1 MWHSISSRREPHHT
15 STALQNISRGK
26 GGERRGEERRGRNGK
41 GEREVQ
47 VPRGEGTRGPGTW
60 LGRFNICQAI
70 RTYSPPVANMAP
82 LRTKNRDN
90 LEFATNLPDKEE
102 RKRVR
107 RLRVERAIAAQDTDG
122 LDTSKNDE
130 ETTSCSLSQQ
140 QVGSAGWRGGSD

>member
-1 MWHSISSRREPHHT
+1 
-15 STALQNISRGK
+15 
-26 GGERRGEERRGRNGK
+26 
-41 GEREVQ
+41 
-47 VPRGEGTRGPGTW
+47 
-60 LGRFNICQAI
+60 
-70 RTYSPPVANMAP
+70 MAP

-140 QVGSAGWRGGSD
+140 QVGGGGIFKEEAALYLVRVRFGCCWCFWDILVRVNT

>member
-1 MWHSISSRREPHHT
+1 
-15 STALQNISRGK
+15 
-26 GGERRGEERRGRNGK
+26 
-41 GEREVQ
+41 
-47 VPRGEGTRGPGTW
+47 
-60 LGRFNICQAI
+60 
-70 RTYSPPVANMAP
+70 MAP

-140 QVGSAGWRGGSD
+140 QVGADGRGQAVFEKRRLVYTCCSF

>member
-1 MWHSISSRREPHHT
+1 
-15 STALQNISRGK
+15 
-26 GGERRGEERRGRNGK
+26 
-41 GEREVQ
+41 
-47 VPRGEGTRGPGTW
+47 
-60 LGRFNICQAI
+60 
-70 RTYSPPVANMAP
+70 MAP

-107 RLRVERAIAAQDTDG
+107 RLRVDRAIAAQDTDG

-140 QVGSAGWRGGSD
+140 QVGTARGRPVFEKRRLRMRALWLRCWYLWCMEQTYEVLLVIPGMALPTRPLSQR

>member
-1 MWHSISSRREPHHT
+1 
-15 STALQNISRGK
+15 
-26 GGERRGEERRGRNGK
+26 
-41 GEREVQ
+41 
-47 VPRGEGTRGPGTW
+47 
-60 LGRFNICQAI
+60 
-70 RTYSPPVANMAP
+70 MAP

-140 QVGSAGWRGGSD
+140 QVGAGSIFKEEAASYIVRVRFGCCWCILL

>member
-1 MWHSISSRREPHHT
+1 
-15 STALQNISRGK
+15 
-26 GGERRGEERRGRNGK
+26 
-41 GEREVQ
+41 
-47 VPRGEGTRGPGTW
+47 
-60 LGRFNICQAI
+60 
-70 RTYSPPVANMAP
+70 MAP

-107 RLRVERAIAAQDTDG
+107 RLRVERAIAAQDADG

-140 QVGSAGWRGGSD
+140 QVGVAGRVSILEPIMCVLWVLLVFYVL